1 MTDKPKRKLPL
12 RGATEARVHSPLLKG
27 ASRYKEVLEMVERLK
42 MDKLMPYQEWVL
54 KDMMSVDKKNNYR
67 RKTCLLLISRQNGKS
82 HLGRVRVIWGM
93 FYGDEKKLIIM
104 SANRAT
110 SLMLFREIAWTIES
124 TPELKAMTKAIRY
137 ANGGERIELLNGATL
152 DVISDNSSSPRGRTA
167 DFLWIDEIREI
178 SEDGYKAAVPVTR
191 ARANAQTFLTSNAGD
206 HFSSVLNGLVER
218 AKDYPPE
225 TYGYYEYS
233 APQYC
238 KIDIASDSFWR
249 TAVAPSNPALSYI
262 ITKESI
268 EEAIATNPIEQTR
281 TETLCQW
288 IDSLQ
293 SPWPHGIL
301 EETSDNTLEMSPGA
315 YTVFG
320 FDTSPS
326 KRHGSLVAGQLL
338 PDGRIGIGILETYSS
353 QMAIDE
359 LKMAASIK
367 AWCDLYHPRL
377 VCFDK
382 YATQTIADRLKQSGV
397 VVEDVSGQQF
407 YKACGDLLEG
417 LVNKRVVHNGM
428 PELIQQF
435 NNCAA
440 KVNDSAW
447 RIIKRKS
454 AGDISA
460 IIGVA
465 MVVSKLMLPEP
476 KPQIYS
482 QTRRLCLSN
491 YLTNGILYVY
501 GYLFA

>member
-12 RGATEARVHSPLLKG
+12 RGATEARIHSPLLKG
-27 ASRYKEVLEMVERLK
+27 ASRYKEILDMVERLK

-93 FYGDEKKLIIM
+93 FYGGEKKVIIM

-110 SLMLFREIAWTIES
+110 SLMLFRDIAWIIES
-124 TPELKAMTKAIRY
+124 TPELKSMTKVIRF

-152 DVISDNSSSPRGRTA
+152 DLITDNSSSPRGRTA

-178 SEDGYKAAVPVTR
+178 STDGYKAAVPVTR

-206 HFSSVLNGLVER
+206 HFSEVLNSLVDR

-238 KIDIASDSFWR
+238 KIDISSDFFWR
-249 TAVAPSNPALSYI
+249 NAVAPSNPALSYI

-301 EETSDNTLEMSPGA
+301 EETSDNTLEMGVGA
-315 YTVFG
+315 YTVFA
-320 FDTSPS
+320 FDVSPS
-326 KRHGSLVAGQLL
+326 RRNGSLVAGQLL

-367 AWCDLYHPRL
+367 SYCDLYKPRL
-377 VCFDK
+377 VGFDK
-382 YATQTIADRLKQSGV
+382 YATQTIADRLTQAGV
-397 VVEDVSGQQF
+397 ICEDVSGQQF

-417 LVNKRVVHNGM
+417 LVNHRVVHNGQA
-428 PELIQQF
+428 ELIQQF

-460 IIGVA
+460 IIGIA
-465 MVVSKLMLPEP
+465 MVVSKLMLPAP

-482 QTRRLCLSN
+482 
-491 YLTNGILYVY
+491 
-501 GYLFA
+501 

>member
-1 MTDKPKRKLPL
+1 MTDKPKRVQPL
-12 RGATEARVHSPLLKG
+12 RGATEPRVHSPLLKG
-27 ASRYKEVLEMVERLK
+27 KSRASEVLEMIKRLK
-42 MDKLMPYQEWVL
+42 MDELMPYQKFVL
-54 KDMMSVDKKNNYR
+54 NQMLMVNKKNQYR
-67 RKTCLLLISRQNGKS
+67 IKTALLLISRQNGKS
-82 HLGRVRVIWGM
+82 HLGRVRIIWGM
-93 FYGDEKKLIIM
+93 FYGGEKKLIIM

-110 SLMLFREIAWTIES
+110 SLMLFREIAWIIES

-225 TYGYYEYS
+225 TFGYYEYS

-238 KIDIASDSFWR
+238 KIDITSDYFWKS
-249 TAVAPSNPALSYI
+249 AVAPSNPALGYI

-293 SPWPHGIL
+293 SPWPHGVL
-301 EETSDNTLEMSPGA
+301 EETSDNTLEMAVGA
-315 YTVFG
+315 YTVFA
-320 FDTSPS
+320 FDVSPS
-326 KRHGSLVAGQLL
+326 RRNGSLVAGQLL

-367 AWCDLYHPRL
+367 AWCDIYKPRL

-382 YATQTIADRLKQSGV
+382 YATQTIADRLTQAGV
-397 VVEDVSGQQF
+397 MCEDVSGQQF

-417 LVNKRVVHNGM
+417 LVNHRVVHNGQA
-428 PELIQQF
+428 ELIQQM

-460 IIGVA
+460 PIGLA
-465 MVVSKLMLPEP
+465 MVVSKLMLPAP
-476 KPQIYS
+476 KPQII
-482 QTRRLCLSN
+482 T
-491 YLTNGILYVY
+491 
-501 GYLFA
+501 

>member
-1 MTDKPKRKLPL
+1 MTDKPKRVQPL
-12 RGATEARVHSPLLKG
+12 RGATEPRVHSPLLKG
-27 ASRYKEVLEMVERLK
+27 KSRAGEVLEMIERLK
-42 MDKLMPYQEWVL
+42 MDELMPYQKFVL
-54 KDMMSVDKKNNYR
+54 NQMLMVNKKNQYR
-67 RKTCLLLISRQNGKS
+67 IKTALLLISRQNGKS
-82 HLGRVRVIWGM
+82 HLGRVRIIWGM
-93 FYGDEKKLIIM
+93 FYGGEKKLIIM

-110 SLMLFREIAWTIES
+110 SLMLFREIAWIIES

-206 HFSSVLNGLVER
+206 HFSSVLNGLIER

-225 TYGYYEYS
+225 TFGYYEYS

-238 KIDIASDSFWR
+238 KIDITSDWFWR
-249 TAVAPSNPALSYI
+249 NAVAPSNPALGYI
-262 ITKESI
+262 ITKDSI

-293 SPWPHGIL
+293 SPWPHGAL
-301 EETSDNTLEMSPGA
+301 EETSDNTLEMAVGA
-315 YTVFG
+315 YTVFA
-320 FDTSPS
+320 FDVSPS
-326 KRHGSLVAGQLL
+326 RRNGSLVAGQLL

-367 AWCDLYHPRL
+367 AWCDIYKPRL

-382 YATQTIADRLKQSGV
+382 YATQTIADRLTQSGV
-397 VVEDVSGQQF
+397 ICEDVSGQQF

-417 LVNKRVVHNGM
+417 LVNHRVVHNGQA
-428 PELIQQF
+428 ELIQQM

-460 IIGVA
+460 PIGLA
-465 MVVSKLMLPEP
+465 MVVSKLMLPAP
-476 KPQIYS
+476 KPQI
-482 QTRRLCLSN
+482 
-491 YLTNGILYVY
+491 I
-501 GYLFA
+501 A

>member
-1 MTDKPKRKLPL
+1 MI
-12 RGATEARVHSPLLKG
+12 
-27 ASRYKEVLEMVERLK
+27 ERLK
-42 MDKLMPYQEWVL
+42 MDELMPYQKFVL
-54 KDMMSVDKKNNYR
+54 NQMLMVNKKNQYR
-67 RKTCLLLISRQNGKS
+67 IKTALLLISRQNGKS
-82 HLGRVRVIWGM
+82 HLGRVRIIWGM
-93 FYGDEKKLIIM
+93 FYGGEKKLIIM

-110 SLMLFREIAWTIES
+110 SLMLFREIAWIIES

-225 TYGYYEYS
+225 TFGYYEYS

-238 KIDIASDSFWR
+238 KIDITSDYFWR
-249 TAVAPSNPALSYI
+249 SAVAPSNPALGYI
-262 ITKESI
+262 ITKDSI

-293 SPWPHGIL
+293 SPWPHGVL
-301 EETSDNTLEMSPGA
+301 EETSDNTLEMAVGA
-315 YTVFG
+315 YTVFA
-320 FDTSPS
+320 FDVSPS
-326 KRHGSLVAGQLL
+326 RRNGSLVAGQLL

-367 AWCDLYHPRL
+367 AWCDIYKPRL

-382 YATQTIADRLKQSGV
+382 YATQTIADRLTQSGV
-397 VVEDVSGQQF
+397 MCEDVSGQQF

-417 LVNKRVVHNGM
+417 LVNHRVVHNGQA
-428 PELIQQF
+428 ELIQQM

-460 IIGVA
+460 PIGLA
-465 MVVSKLMLPEP
+465 MVVSKLMLPAP
-476 KPQIYS
+476 KPQI
-482 QTRRLCLSN
+482 
-491 YLTNGILYVY
+491 I
-501 GYLFA
+501 A

>member
-1 MTDKPKRKLPL
+1 MTNKTKTSQPL
-12 RGATEARVHSPLLKG
+12 RGATEPRVHSPLLKG
-27 ASRYKEVLEMVERLK
+27 KSRADEVLEMIKRLK
-42 MDKLMPYQEWVL
+42 MDELMPYQKFILNQMLMVN
-54 KDMMSVDKKNNYR
+54 KKNQYR
-67 RKTCLLLISRQNGKS
+67 IKTALLLISRQNGKS
-82 HLGRVRVIWGM
+82 HLGRVRIIWGM
-93 FYGDEKKLIIM
+93 FYGGEKKLIIM

-110 SLMLFREIAWTIES
+110 SLMLFREIAWIIES

-137 ANGGERIELLNGATL
+137 ANGGERIELLNGSTL

-225 TYGYYEYS
+225 TFGYYEYS

-238 KIDIASDSFWR
+238 KIDITSDYFWKS
-249 TAVAPSNPALSYI
+249 AVAPSNPALGYI

-293 SPWPHGIL
+293 SPWPHGVL
-301 EETSDNTLEMSPGA
+301 EETSDNTLEMSVGA
-315 YTVFG
+315 YTVFA
-320 FDTSPS
+320 FDVSPS
-326 KRHGSLVAGQLL
+326 RRNGSLVAGQIL

-367 AWCDLYHPRL
+367 AWCDIYKPRL

-382 YATQTIADRLKQSGV
+382 YATQTIADRLLQAGV
-397 VVEDVSGQQF
+397 MCEDVSGQQF

-417 LVNKRVVHNGM
+417 LVNHRVVHNGQA
-428 PELIQQF
+428 ELVAQF

-460 IIGVA
+460 PIGLA
-465 MVVSKLMLPEP
+465 MVVSKLMLPAP
-476 KPQIYS
+476 KPQII
-482 QTRRLCLSN
+482 T
-491 YLTNGILYVY
+491 
-501 GYLFA
+501 

>member
-1 MTDKPKRKLPL
+1 MTDKPKRVQPL
-12 RGATEARVHSPLLKG
+12 RGATEPRVHSPLLKG
-27 ASRYKEVLEMVERLK
+27 KSRAGEVLEMIKRLK
-42 MDKLMPYQEWVL
+42 MDELMPYQKFVL
-54 KDMMSVDKKNNYR
+54 NQMLMVNKKNQYR
-67 RKTCLLLISRQNGKS
+67 IKTALLLISRQNGKS
-82 HLGRVRVIWGM
+82 HLGRVRIIWGM
-93 FYGDEKKLIIM
+93 FYGGEKKLIIM

-110 SLMLFREIAWTIES
+110 SLMLFREIAWIIES

-191 ARANAQTFLTSNAGD
+191 ARANSQTFLTSNAGD

-225 TYGYYEYS
+225 TFGYYEYS

-238 KIDIASDSFWR
+238 KIDITSDWFWR
-249 TAVAPSNPALSYI
+249 NAVAPSNPALGFT

-301 EETSDNTLEMSPGA
+301 EETSDNTLEMAVGA
-315 YTVFG
+315 YTVFA
-320 FDTSPS
+320 FDVSPS
-326 KRHGSLVAGQLL
+326 RRNGSLVAGQLM

-367 AWCDLYHPRL
+367 AWCDIYKPRL

-382 YATQTIADRLKQSGV
+382 YATQTIADRLTQAGV
-397 VVEDVSGQQF
+397 MCEDVSGQQF

-417 LVNKRVVHNGM
+417 LVNHRVVHNGQA
-428 PELIQQF
+428 ELIQQM

-460 IIGVA
+460 PIGLA
-465 MVVSKLMLPEP
+465 MVVSKLMLPAP
-476 KPQIYS
+476 KPQI
-482 QTRRLCLSN
+482 
-491 YLTNGILYVY
+491 I
-501 GYLFA
+501 A

>member
-12 RGATEARVHSPLLKG
+12 RGATEPRVHSPILKG
-27 ASRYKEVLEMVERLK
+27 KSRAGEVLEMIERLK
-42 MDKLMPYQEWVL
+42 MDELMPYQKFVL
-54 KDMMSVDKKNNYR
+54 NQMLMVDKKNNYR
-67 RKTCLLLISRQNGKS
+67 IKTALLLISRQNGKS
-82 HLGRVRVIWGM
+82 FLGRVRVIWGM
-93 FYGDEKKLIIM
+93 FYGGEKKIIIM

-238 KIDIASDSFWR
+238 KIDISSDSFWR
-249 TAVAPSNPALSYI
+249 TAVAPSNPALGFT

-301 EETSDNTLEMSPGA
+301 EETSDNTLEMSAGA

-460 IIGVA
+460 IIGIA

-482 QTRRLCLSN
+482 
-491 YLTNGILYVY
+491 
-501 GYLFA
+501 

>member
-1 MTDKPKRKLPL
+1 MTEKPKRKLPL
-12 RGATEARVHSPLLKG
+12 RGATEPRVHSPVLKG
-27 ASRYKEVLEMVERLK
+27 KSRASEVLDMIDRLK
-42 MDKLMPYQEWVL
+42 MDPLMPYQKHVL
-54 KDMMSVDKKNNYR
+54 NQMLMVDKKNNYR
-67 RKTCLLLISRQNGKS
+67 IKTALLLISRQNGKS
-82 HLGRVRVIWGM
+82 FLGRVRVIWGM
-93 FYGDEKKLIIM
+93 FYGGEKKIIIM

-124 TPELKAMTKAIRY
+124 TPELKSMTKAIRY

-238 KIDIASDSFWR
+238 KIDISSDSFWR
-249 TAVAPSNPALSYI
+249 TAVAPSNPALGFT

-301 EETSDNTLEMSPGA
+301 EETSDNTLEMAPGA

-320 FDTSPS
+320 FDVSPS
-326 KRHGSLVAGQLL
+326 RRNGSLVAGQLL

-359 LKMAASIK
+359 LKMASSIK
-367 AWCDLYHPRL
+367 SYCDLYKPRL
-377 VCFDK
+377 VGFDK
-382 YATQTIADRLKQSGV
+382 YATQTIADRLSQSGV
-397 VVEDVSGQQF
+397 MCEDVSGQQF

-417 LVNKRVVHNGM
+417 LVNHRVVHNGQE
-428 PELIQQF
+428 ELIQQF

-460 IIGVA
+460 IIGIA
-465 MVVSKLMLPEP
+465 MVVSKLMLPAP

-482 QTRRLCLSN
+482 
-491 YLTNGILYVY
+491 
-501 GYLFA
+501 

>member
-1 MTDKPKRKLPL
+1 MTEKPKRKLPL
-12 RGATEARVHSPLLKG
+12 RGATEPRVHSPILKG
-27 ASRYKEVLEMVERLK
+27 KSRASEVLDMIERLK
-42 MDKLMPYQEWVL
+42 MDPLMPYQKHVL
-54 KDMMSVDKKNNYR
+54 NQMLMVDKKNNYR
-67 RKTCLLLISRQNGKS
+67 IKTALLLISRQNGKS
-82 HLGRVRVIWGM
+82 FLGRVRVIWGM
-93 FYGDEKKLIIM
+93 FYGGEKKIIIM

-249 TAVAPSNPALSYI
+249 TAVAPSNPALGFT

-367 AWCDLYHPRL
+367 SWCDLYKPRL

-382 YATQTIADRLKQSGV
+382 YATQTISDRLKQSGV
-397 VVEDVSGQQF
+397 MVEDVSGQQF

-417 LVNKRVVHNGM
+417 LVNHRVVHNGM

-482 QTRRLCLSN
+482 
-491 YLTNGILYVY
+491 
-501 GYLFA
+501 

>member
-1 MTDKPKRKLPL
+1 MTDKPKRVQPL
-12 RGATEARVHSPLLKG
+12 RGATEPRVHSPLLKG
-27 ASRYKEVLEMVERLK
+27 KSRASEVLEMIERLK
-42 MDKLMPYQEWVL
+42 MDELMPYQKFVL
-54 KDMMSVDKKNNYR
+54 NQMLMVNKKNQYR
-67 RKTCLLLISRQNGKS
+67 IKTALLLISRQNGKS
-82 HLGRVRVIWGM
+82 HLGRVRIIWGM
-93 FYGDEKKLIIM
+93 FYGGEKKLIIM

-110 SLMLFREIAWTIES
+110 SLMLFREIAWIIES

-225 TYGYYEYS
+225 TFGYYEYS

-238 KIDIASDSFWR
+238 KIDITSDYFWR
-249 TAVAPSNPALSYI
+249 SAVAPSNPALGYI
-262 ITKESI
+262 ITKDSI

-293 SPWPHGIL
+293 SPWPHGVL
-301 EETSDNTLEMSPGA
+301 EETSDNTLEMAVGA
-315 YTVFG
+315 YTVFA
-320 FDTSPS
+320 FDVSPS
-326 KRHGSLVAGQLL
+326 RRNGSLVAGQLL

-367 AWCDLYHPRL
+367 AWCDIYKPRL

-382 YATQTIADRLKQSGV
+382 YATQTIADRLTQSGV
-397 VVEDVSGQQF
+397 MCEDVSGQQF

-417 LVNKRVVHNGM
+417 LVNHRVVHNGQA
-428 PELIQQF
+428 ELIQQM

-460 IIGVA
+460 PIGLA
-465 MVVSKLMLPEP
+465 MVVSKLMLPAP
-476 KPQIYS
+476 KPQII
-482 QTRRLCLSN
+482 T
-491 YLTNGILYVY
+491 
-501 GYLFA
+501 

>member
-1 MTDKPKRKLPL
+1 MTNKTKTSQPL
-12 RGATEARVHSPLLKG
+12 RGATEPRVHSPLLKG
-27 ASRYKEVLEMVERLK
+27 KSRYKEILDMVDRLK
-42 MDKLMPYQEWVL
+42 MDKLMPYQEFVL
-54 KDMMSVDKKNNYR
+54 KDMMAVDKKNNYR
-67 RKTCLLLISRQNGKS
+67 RKTSLLLISRQNGKS

-93 FYGDEKKLIIM
+93 FYGDEKKVIIM

-110 SLMLFREIAWTIES
+110 SLMLFREISWIIES

-137 ANGGERIELLNGATL
+137 ANGGERIELINGATL

-218 AKDYPPE
+218 AKEYPPE
-225 TYGYYEYS
+225 TFGYYEYS

-238 KIDIASDSFWR
+238 KIDITSDYFWR
-249 TAVAPSNPALSYI
+249 SAVAPSNPALGYI

-293 SPWPHGIL
+293 SPWPHGVL
-301 EETSDNTLEMSPGA
+301 EETSDNTLEMSVGA
-315 YTVFG
+315 YTVFA
-320 FDTSPS
+320 FDVSPS
-326 KRHGSLVAGQLL
+326 RRNGSLVAGQLL
-338 PDGRIGIGILETYSS
+338 PDGQIGIGILETYSS

-367 AWCDLYHPRL
+367 AWCDIYKPRL
-377 VCFDK
+377 VCYDK
-382 YATQTIADRLKQSGV
+382 YATQTIADRLSQAGV
-397 VVEDVSGQQF
+397 MTEDVSGQQF

-417 LVNKRVVHNGM
+417 LVNHRVVHNGQA
-428 PELIQQF
+428 ELIQQM

-460 IIGVA
+460 PIGLA
-465 MVVSKLMLPEP
+465 MVVSKLMLPAP
-476 KPQIYS
+476 KPQIY
-482 QTRRLCLSN
+482 T
-491 YLTNGILYVY
+491 
-501 GYLFA
+501 

>member
-54 KDMMSVDKKNNYR
+54 KDMMSVDKKNKYR
-67 RKTCLLLISRQNGKS
+67 RKTCLLLVSRQNGKS

-93 FYGDEKKLIIM
+93 FYGDEKKVIIM

-110 SLMLFREIAWTIES
+110 SLMLFREIAWVIES

-206 HFSSVLNGLVER
+206 HFSSVLNSLVER
-218 AKDYPPE
+218 AKDDPPE

-238 KIDIASDSFWR
+238 KIDLSSETFWR
-249 TAVAPSNPALSYI
+249 TAVAPSNPALGYT

-281 TETLCQW
+281 TESLTQW

-320 FDTSPS
+320 FDVSPS
-326 KRHGSLVAGQLL
+326 RRNGSLVAGQLL

-353 QMAIDE
+353 QVAIDE

-367 AWCDLYHPRL
+367 SWVDLYKPRL

-382 YATQTIADRLKQSGV
+382 YATQTIADRLSNSGV
-397 VVEDVSGQQF
+397 IVEDVSGQQF

-417 LVNKRVVHNGM
+417 LTNLRVVHNGM
-428 PELIQQF
+428 KELIEQF
-435 NNCAA
+435 QNTAA
-440 KVNDSAW
+440 KTNDSAW
-447 RIIKRKS
+447 RIIKRRS
-454 AGDISA
+454 SGDISA
-460 IIGVA
+460 PIGLA
-465 MVVSKLMLPEP
+465 MCVSKLMLPQP
-476 KPQIYS
+476 KPQIY
-482 QTRRLCLSN
+482 T
-491 YLTNGILYVY
+491 
-501 GYLFA
+501 